1 MLIAH
6 HKSTWLL
13 RFSDLPITFPYSFFY
28 TMWFFI
34 CIKAN
39 KIQISLNQFTEGYVL
54 SQPSMLNPYRSQT
67 SDCRTHQIV
76 QRLSEKC

>member
-1 MLIAH
+1 MAA
-6 HKSTWLL
+6 T
-13 RFSDLPITFPYSFFY
+13 FFGITYHISMFLSFY

-39 KIQISLNQFTEGYVL
+39 KIQISLNQITEGYVL
-54 SQPSMLNPYRSQT
+54 SQPSMLNLYRAQT
-67 SDCRTHQIV
+67 SDCRTHEIV